1 MPDTYYGFF
10 LSIGFFFTLGVL
22 SALAVSLVFLKL
34 ITGVVDYFW
43 PKLKDSKDGF
53 NNHKGK

>member
-10 LSIGFFFTLGVL
+10 MSIGFFFFTLGVL

-43 PKLKDSKDGF
+43 PKPKETKDG
-53 NNHKGK
+53 KGTSN